1 MYRYKFAYTIGRH
14 NTVQHALQNQLR
26 EAGLNVDRATV
37 HELRS
42 SPSDRSQKQADL
54 LVRGLPGGTAETLID
69 VGVRHSL
76 IGIHIN
82 LNKPEKS
89 RGANANDYA
98 RRKDRR
104 YKRLLE
110 SAALPYDYSSFIVET
125 YGAWGNSAIRFRDRV
140 CNSETHPRGDADHN
154 AWNNPDP
161 KRSFTLAI
169 AFAIQRGNI
178 RMIQRA
184 AARRA
189 SNRRSGLYSSGLR
202 AAG

>member
-1 MYRYKFAYTIGRH
+1 MLYYSCSSYMY
-14 NTVQHALQNQLR
+14 
-26 EAGLNVDRATV
+26 
-37 HELRS
+37 
-42 SPSDRSQKQADL
+42 
-54 LVRGLPGGTAETLID
+54 
-69 VGVRHSL
+69 
-76 IGIHIN
+76 N

-89 RGANANDYA
+89 WGANANDYA

-140 CNSETHPRGDADHN
+140 CNPETHPRGDADHN

>member
-1 MYRYKFAYTIGRH
+1 MY
-14 NTVQHALQNQLR
+14 L
-26 EAGLNVDRATV
+26 
-37 HELRS
+37 
-42 SPSDRSQKQADL
+42 
-54 LVRGLPGGTAETLID
+54 GTAVLHVE
-69 VGVRHSL
+69 
-76 IGIHIN
+76 
-82 LNKPEKS
+82 
-89 RGANANDYA
+89 
-98 RRKDRR
+98 DRR
-104 YKRLLE
+104 YKRLIE
-110 SAALPYDYSSFIVET
+110 SAALPYDYSSFVVET
-125 YGAWGNSAIRFRDRV
+125 YGAWGDSAIDFRDRV
-140 CNSETHPRGDADHN
+140 CNPETHPRGDADHN

>member
-1 MYRYKFAYTIGRH
+1 MYTIGRH

-26 EAGLNVDRATV
+26 EAGLNVNLDRATV

-140 CNSETHPRGDADHN
+140 MTESVTQRLTHEETQTTTHGTTQIQSARLPSPSRSQSN
-154 AWNNPDP
+154 AE
-161 KRSFTLAI
+161 T
-169 AFAIQRGNI
+169 FA
-178 RMIQRA
+178 
-184 AARRA
+184 
-189 SNRRSGLYSSGLR
+189 
-202 AAG
+202 